1 MDNGA
6 PTRSTPTRLAFGPFP
21 IDIDRGEVT
30 CDRGPVH
37 LRPKTFSLLR
47 YLVDRA
53 GRVVSKQDLLQSLW
67 PGVVVTDDSLTQAV
81 RELRLALD
89 DRERVLLRTVLRRGY
104 RLDADVHA
112 APRPAGPRPAPASAR
127 PAGDERDEQYLVN
140 GTVRRDGDWLHI
152 VIHLAG
158 ADTGQIVR
166 AERYDYLSTADSLI
180 RRDVAVRVANVLQT
194 RVGAAGKET
203 ARAAH
208 RSSFGVDRWMR
219 GSYLLTPSTRFADL
233 MLVRGKFESA
243 LEAQPESSSALAG
256 LARTYVAE
264 VAHRW
269 AADRKG
275 SCAIAQELAKQALE
289 IDPCNQ
295 DAQNSLGGAL
305 IFDGSVDEAM
315 TVVRRQLASNP
326 NGGHA
331 NRDLAAVL
339 YFTGRWKEALE
350 QANATLELN
359 ALELANVGHC
369 HAIAATCLLVLGRY
383 DEATR
388 RARLIS
394 KALRDKGG
402 WTTILAS
409 AEALRGNLADAR
421 RHALAQMRARPDFTI
436 ARYRASRGSV
446 VAAYQ
451 AGIRKI
457 DDGLRRAGLPEGTAL
472 T

>member
-1 MDNGA
+1 MEDGEPA
-6 PTRSTPTRLAFGPFP
+6 RSTATRLTFGPFT

-30 CDRGPVH
+30 GDRGPVH

-53 GRVVSKQDLLQSLW
+53 GRVVSKQELLQSLW

-112 APRPAGPRPAPASAR
+112 APRPAGPSRASAR
-127 PAGDERDEQYLVN
+127 AAGDERDEQYLVN
-140 GTVRRDGDWLHI
+140 GTVRRDGEWLHI
-152 VIHLAG
+152 VLDLAG
-158 ADTGQIVR
+158 ADTGQVVR
-166 AERYDYLSTADSLI
+166 AERYDYLSTADSLT
-180 RRDVAVRVANVLQT
+180 RRDLAARVANVLQT
-194 RVGAAGKET
+194 RVGTAGTAT

-208 RSSFGVDRWMR
+208 RGSGGVDRWMR
-219 GSYLLTPSTRFADL
+219 GSYLLTPATRFADL
-233 MLVRGKFESA
+233 MHVRTEFESA
-243 LEAQPESSSALAG
+243 LQAQPESTSALAG

-275 SCAIAQELAKQALE
+275 SCAIAQALARQALE
-289 IDPCNQ
+289 IDPRNQ
-295 DAQNSLGGAL
+295 DAQNSLGAAL

-315 TVVRRQLASNP
+315 TVVRRQLASHP
-326 NGGHA
+326 NDGHA
-331 NRDLAAVL
+331 NRDLASAL

-350 QANATLELN
+350 QADATLELS
-359 ALELANVGHC
+359 ALEPANVSHC

-383 DEATR
+383 DDATR
-388 RARLIS
+388 RARLIG

-409 AEALRGNLADAR
+409 AAALRGNLADAR
-421 RHALAQMRARPDFTI
+421 RHGLAQMRARPDFTI

-451 AGIRKI
+451 AGIEKI
-457 DDGLRRAGLPEGTAL
+457 DDGLRRAGLPEGAAL